1 MNLFGTPLSLPNFGL
16 KKAIYSIMDDA
27 KAAEQTRRA
36 HGRVPF
42 FQPAFINL
50 DKKETFSVFTRD
62 ISPDGMGL
70 LHNMPIEPQI
80 VNLAV
85 HCSNGTIVELR
96 LDLDWC
102 LSCGEGWYISGG
114 GFMGSNPLSSLD
126 GMDPNAL

>member
-1 MNLFGTPLSLPNFGL
+1 MNLFGTRLSLPNFGL
-16 KKAIYSIMDDA
+16 KRAIRSIMEDA
-27 KAAEQTRRA
+27 KAAEQDRRH
-36 HGRVPF
+36 HGRLPF

-50 DKKETFSVFTRD
+50 DKKQTFSVFTRD

-70 LHNMPIEPQI
+70 LHNKPIEPQI

-85 HCSNGTIVELR
+85 HCSNGTIVEIR

-114 GFMGSNPLSSLD
+114 GFMGSNSLSSPD
-126 GMDPNAL
+126 GTASNVL